1 MKAINAITRVLE
13 TLTVIFFTL
22 MILVVLLQIMGRYT
36 PIGYI
41 WTEELTRYLFIYA
54 IAFGAP
60 VAMERKAYITVDLLI
75 DFLPLKVKKIYS
87 AIIYLVL
94 GLFSS
99 MLVFYSYDFAM
110 LGQGQTSPTLR
121 IEMIYIYFSMI
132 IAFVFLAWYCF
143 LNIYH
148 VFAENKEQK
157 EEGVEL

>member
-1 MKAINAITRVLE
+1 MKAISALTRILE

-22 MILVVLLQIMGRYT
+22 MIFVVLLQILGRYT
-36 PIGYI
+36 PISYI

-60 VAMERKAYITVDLLI
+60 VAMERRAYITVDLLV
-75 DFLPLKVKKIYS
+75 DFLPQRVKKVYS
-87 AIIYLVL
+87 SIIYLVL

-132 IAFVFLAWYCF
+132 IAFVFLALYSF
-143 LNIYH
+143 LNIYYI
-148 VFAENKEQK
+148 FAENNEQM
-157 EEGVEL
+157 EEGVEE